1 MKALQLVFRVCFALA
16 FLLCVT
22 LYLEELFRDLFVGT
36 PSFGIGDAFSSYGPY
51 GRETTM
57 LDTFQS
63 YLGDLVGMIC
73 LPLLAFVPVD
83 IFISS
88 KVNGKDCC

>member
-1 MKALQLVFRVCFALA
+1 MKALQLVFRLCFALA
-16 FLLCVT
+16 FLLCIT
-22 LYLEELFRDLFVGT
+22 LYLEELFNDLFVGT
-36 PSFGIGDAFSSYGPY
+36 PNYGIGNAFGSYRSFSSPS
-51 GRETTM
+51 M
-57 LDTFQS
+57 LDTLQN
-63 YLGDLVGMIC
+63 YLGDLVSMVC

>member
-1 MKALQLVFRVCFALA
+1 MKALQLVFRLCFALA

-22 LYLEELFRDLFVGT
+22 LYLEELFNDLFVGT
-36 PSFGIGDAFSSYGPY
+36 PNYGIGNAFGSYRSFSSPS
-51 GRETTM
+51 M
-57 LDTFQS
+57 LDTLQN
-63 YLGDLVGMIC
+63 YLGDLVSMVC

-88 KVNGKDCC
+88 KVKD